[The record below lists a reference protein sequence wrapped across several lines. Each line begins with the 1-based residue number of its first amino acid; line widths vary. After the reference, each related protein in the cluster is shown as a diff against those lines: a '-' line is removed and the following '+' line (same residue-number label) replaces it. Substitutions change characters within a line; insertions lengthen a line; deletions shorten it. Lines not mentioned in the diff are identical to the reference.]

1 MAGGRIPP
9 KEEFHM
15 KKLLT
20 LLFAAMM
27 VLTFSFATLAED
39 KPAADKAAAA
49 DSKKKGKKKHD
60 KKKAEGEATKED
72 AGKGAK
78 K

>member
-1 MAGGRIPP
+1 
-9 KEEFHM
+9 M
-15 KKLLT
+15 KKLLS

-39 KPAADKAAAA
+39 KPAADKAAST
-49 DSKKKGKKKHD
+49 DSKKKSKKKHSD
-60 KKKAEGEATKED
+60 KKKTEEEA
-72 AGKGAK
+72 AKGAK

>member
-1 MAGGRIPP
+1 
-9 KEEFHM
+9 M

-27 VLTFSFATLAED
+27 VLSFSFATLAED
-39 KPAADKAAAA
+39 KPAAEKSAAAE
-49 DSKKKGKKKHD
+49 SKKKAKKKD
-60 KKKAEGEATKED
+60 KKKAEGEATKE
-72 AGKGAK
+72 GSTK

>member
-1 MAGGRIPP
+1 
-9 KEEFHM
+9 M
-15 KKLLT
+15 KKLLS

-39 KPAADKAAAA
+39 KPATDKAAST
-49 DSKKKGKKKHD
+49 DTKKKSSTKKHSDKKKHDD
-60 KKKAEGEATKED
+60 KKKAEED
-72 AGKGAK
+72 AAKAKGTK

>member
-1 MAGGRIPP
+1 
-9 KEEFHM
+9 M
-15 KKLLT
+15 KRLLS

-39 KPAADKAAAA
+39 KPAAEKSATAEGTTKAKKKSKKTSAEKKAAA
-49 DSKKKGKKKHD
+49 DQ
-60 KKKAEGEATKED
+60 KKAEQD
-72 AGKGAK
+72 AAKGAK